1 MRSSIG
7 IAFSNTFR
15 SAVVTLA
22 LLAGPAFRGS
32 AEDDYEMAPL
42 NYSATQPVD
51 AASALEKKLA
61 ANPNLLASKTDKDF
75 VVALLRELNVPVES
89 QVLVFSK
96 TSLQRAKISPETP
109 RAMYFSDRCYV
120 GWVPGGEAELMCFDP
135 VLGATFYL
143 IPKEHFHNRPVV
155 QRNGECLSCH
165 AGSRTRGVPG
175 PLVRSVF
182 PDRQGEPILTAGS
195 FSISHQN
202 PLSERWGGW
211 YVTGLHGTERHMGN
225 ATAVEK
231 GDGAVLDRESG
242 ANLLNLDRFFQTKD
256 YPTPG
261 SDVVALMVFEH
272 QIGMQQRL
280 LEANQNTRI
289 AIHRY
294 QALMTELKEPIS
306 DTLAGSALS
315 VVRHQAEKLLEE
327 MLFVTEA
334 GLTGG
339 GVQGDPGFVKAFQKE
354 SRRDS
359 QGRSLRDFDL
369 KHRLFRFRMS
379 YMIYSPIFDALP
391 APLRDRFWQRLWTIL
406 NEPKSPEPFD
416 LLPETEKSDIKS
428 ILLATKSGL
437 PAYWK
442 P

>member
-1 MRSSIG
+1 MRFSKNHVLWTVPLWT
-7 IAFSNTFR
+7 AFLLGLL
-15 SAVVTLA
+15 TLT
-22 LLAGPAFRGS
+22 PTKS
-32 AEDDYEMAPL
+32 TAEDDYEMAPL
-42 NYSATQPVD
+42 NYSATQPHD
-51 AASALEKKLA
+51 AASALEKKLST
-61 ANPNLLASKTDKDF
+61 NPNLLASKTDKDF
-75 VVALLRELNVPVES
+75 VMSLLRELNVPVES

-109 RAMYFSDRCYV
+109 RAIYFSDRCYV

-143 IPKEHFHNRPVV
+143 IPKDHFHNRPVV

-195 FSISHQN
+195 FSVTHQN

-225 ATAVEK
+225 ATAVER
-231 GDGAVLDRESG
+231 GDGALLDRESG
-242 ANLLNLDRFFQTKD
+242 ANLLSLDRFFQTKD
-256 YPTPG
+256 YPSPG

-294 QALMTELKEPIS
+294 QALMTELKEPVS

-315 VVRHQAEKLLEE
+315 VVRHQADKLLEE
-327 MLFVTEA
+327 MLFVSEA

-339 GVQGDPGFVKAFQKE
+339 GVQGDPGFVKAFQRE
-354 SRRDS
+354 ALRDS

-391 APLRDRFWQRLWTIL
+391 APLRDRFWQRLWTVL

-416 LLPETEKSDIKS
+416 LLPETEKSDIKA

-437 PAYWK
+437 PSYWK